1 MAPAL
6 LALRETSSSSA
17 VIPFQR
23 IALAWN
29 VEVASCSHP
38 RRRPRPVPT
47 GRQNPMTKLSV
58 TGH

>member
-38 RRRPRPVPT
+38 VA
-47 GRQNPMTKLSV
+47 
-58 TGH
+58 GHAPSQRAARTR